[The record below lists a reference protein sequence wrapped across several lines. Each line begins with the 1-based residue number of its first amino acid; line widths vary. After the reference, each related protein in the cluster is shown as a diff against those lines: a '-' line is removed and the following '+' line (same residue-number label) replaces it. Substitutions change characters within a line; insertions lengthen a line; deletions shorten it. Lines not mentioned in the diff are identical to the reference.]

1 MQLSLV
7 AVFAHV
13 YCASGECTHD
23 KWSMPSQTMEG
34 SGTIVIQSP
43 GGKLGNTTVPPTH
56 TSTELNLFQS
66 YDYETMNMAMRQLT
80 NMTQGS
86 IHLQTEVGVILNWK
100 AGLMTKHMKS
110 FFPNQKSEQGCKT
123 IKLPFFLRF
132 LPIGQIIKKVKDM
145 EAALFK
151 CVGHH
156 DDLDN
161 FALSM
166 EFPPK
171 WLPKSMTGKLPRV
184 NLAMDVDVD
193 AAGLVKSLK
202 LFQGTSTDITVNVNG
217 RKETMHSETQIL
229 QDMTYSKSRAGGP
242 SEEDLKVPAEWG
254 DCSTVHEPNVEDLLA
269 EWERSDSPFF
279 GRTRIIPHT
288 LRAMM
293 AEATSSKIVV

>member
-1 MQLSLV
+1 MGARSSAMQLSLV

-43 GGKLGNTTVPPTH
+43 GGKLGNITVPPTH
-56 TSTELNLFQS
+56 TSTELSLFQS
-66 YDYETMNMAMRQLT
+66 YDYETMNMATRQLT

-86 IHLQTEVGVILNWK
+86 IHIQTEVGAILNWK
-100 AGLMTKHMKS
+100 AGLMTRYMKS
-110 FFPNQKSEQGCKT
+110 FFPNQKSEQGCQT

-132 LPIGQIIKKVKDM
+132 LPIGQIIKKV
-145 EAALFK
+145 
-151 CVGHH
+151 
-156 DDLDN
+156 
-161 FALSM
+161 
-166 EFPPK
+166 
-171 WLPKSMTGKLPRV
+171 
-184 NLAMDVDVD
+184 MDVE

-254 DCSTVHEPNVEDLLA
+254 DCSTVH
-269 EWERSDSPFF
+269 
-279 GRTRIIPHT
+279 
-288 LRAMM
+288 
-293 AEATSSKIVV
+293 

>member
-1 MQLSLV
+1 
-7 AVFAHV
+7 
-13 YCASGECTHD
+13 
-23 KWSMPSQTMEG
+23 MPSQTMEG
-34 SGTIVIQSP
+34 SGTIVFQSP

-132 LPIGQIIKKVKDM
+132 LPIGQIIKKV
-145 EAALFK
+145 
-151 CVGHH
+151 
-156 DDLDN
+156 
-161 FALSM
+161 
-166 EFPPK
+166 
-171 WLPKSMTGKLPRV
+171 
-184 NLAMDVDVD
+184 NLAMDADVD

-202 LFQGTSTDITVNVNG
+202 LFEGTSTDITVNVNG

-229 QDMTYSKSRAGGP
+229 QEMTYSKSRAGGP

>member
-1 MQLSLV
+1 
-7 AVFAHV
+7 
-13 YCASGECTHD
+13 
-23 KWSMPSQTMEG
+23 MPSQTMEG
-34 SGTIVIQSP
+34 SGTIVFQSP

-132 LPIGQIIKKVKDM
+132 LPIGQIIKKVRDM

-156 DDLDN
+156 DDLDKFCAQHGVSAQVVAQEHDRQVASGESRN
-161 FALSM
+161 GCGCGCSWPCEVIETRRRDKHGYHGECQWEEGNYALGEPDSARHDSQQ
-166 EFPPK
+166 ESGRRPK
-171 WLPKSMTGKLPRV
+171 RRGSQGAGRV
-184 NLAMDVDVD
+184 
-193 AAGLVKSLK
+193 G
-202 LFQGTSTDITVNVNG
+202 
-217 RKETMHSETQIL
+217 
-229 QDMTYSKSRAGGP
+229 
-242 SEEDLKVPAEWG
+242 
-254 DCSTVHEPNVEDLLA
+254 
-269 EWERSDSPFF
+269 
-279 GRTRIIPHT
+279 
-288 LRAMM
+288 
-293 AEATSSKIVV
+293 